1 MKVVHIVASIDDE
14 AAGPSVSAPRLA
26 EAQSRAGARAS
37 LATVADWKEGCA
49 GEARIAHTRY
59 RASFPHIPVV
69 RGLAASNAM
78 RRALLDQAHSA
89 DIFHTHGLWLM
100 PNIYPADA
108 ARRGGGAFVISP
120 RGMLAGAALEFS
132 AARKRIVW
140 ALAQKRAAE
149 TAALFHAT
157 SEQEARDIRAMG
169 LAAPIVVA
177 ANGVDVPEIIQETRS
192 RSDERT
198 ILHLGRVHPKKG
210 LQHLVRAWAEIEPE
224 AHSWRLRIVGPSE
237 LHHADELRALAAQLG
252 LQRVSIEG
260 ALYGAEKT
268 AAYRDASLFVLPSL
282 NENFAMTVAEALSV
296 GTPVISTKGAPW
308 SGLERE
314 ECGWWVECGPA
325 ALAGALR
332 QAVSL
337 PSERLAQMGAR
348 GRAWMERDFSWDRTA
363 RLVLDAYAWV
373 KGTGP
378 KPAAIVD

>member
-26 EAQSRAGARAS
+26 EAQSRAGARTS
-37 LATVADWKEGCA
+37 LATVAGWKQGGATETPVA
-49 GEARIAHTRY
+49 HIRYEPSYARI
-59 RASFPHIPVV
+59 PIL
-69 RGLAASNAM
+69 RGLAASDAM
-78 RRALLDQAHSA
+78 RRALFEQAQSA
-89 DIFHTHGLWLM
+89 DVLHTHGLWLM
-100 PNIYPADA
+100 PNVYPSAA

-120 RGMLAGAALEFS
+120 RGMLADAALKFS
-132 AARKRIVW
+132 AARKRIFW

-149 TAALFHAT
+149 AAALFHAT
-157 SEQEARDIRAMG
+157 SEQEACDIRAMG

-177 ANGVDVPEIIQETRS
+177 ANGVDIPDMPSEVRPETGA
-192 RSDERT
+192 RT
-198 ILHLGRVHPKKG
+198 VLHLGRVHPKKG
-210 LQHLVRAWAEIEPE
+210 LEHLVRAWTQIEPE

-237 LHHADELRALAAQLG
+237 LGHTDALRALAAKLG

-260 ALYGAEKT
+260 PLYGGEKM

-296 GTPVISTKGAPW
+296 GTPVISTKATPW

-314 ECGWWVECGPA
+314 GCGWWVEGRPADLAA
-325 ALAGALR
+325 ALR
-332 QAVSL
+332 HAVSL
-337 PSERLAQMGAR
+337 PRENLAQMGAR

-363 RLVLDAYAWV
+363 RVVLDAYAWV

>member
-26 EAQSRAGARAS
+26 EAQSRAGAQAS
-37 LATVADWKEGCA
+37 LATVAGWKQGCA
-49 GEARIAHTRY
+49 SEARVAHTRY
-59 RASFPHIPVV
+59 RGTFPHIPVV

-78 RRALLDQAHSA
+78 RRALLAQADSA

-120 RGMLAGAALEFS
+120 RGMLATAALKFS
-132 AARKRIVW
+132 AVRKRIFW

-149 TAALFHAT
+149 AAVLFHAT
-157 SEQEARDIRAMG
+157 SEQEACDIRAMG

-177 ANGVDVPEIIQETRS
+177 ANGVDVPDVPSKARAETGM
-192 RSDERT
+192 RT
-198 ILHLGRVHPKKG
+198 ILHLGRIHPKKG
-210 LQHLVRAWAEIEPE
+210 LEHLVRAWAEIEPE
-224 AHSWRLRIVGPSE
+224 AHSWRLRIVGPNE
-237 LHHADELRALAAQLG
+237 RGHADALRALAAQLG
-252 LQRVSIEG
+252 IERVSIEG

-296 GTPVISTKGAPW
+296 GVPVISTKGAPW

-314 ECGWWVECGPA
+314 GCGWWVECGPA
-325 ALAGALR
+325 AVAGALR
-332 QAVSL
+332 RAVSL
-337 PSERLAQMGAR
+337 PRENLAQMGAR
-348 GRAWMERDFSWDRTA
+348 GRAWMERDFSWDRAA
-363 RLVLDAYAWV
+363 RVVLDAYAWV
-373 KGTGP
+373 KGNGP